1 MLVFW
6 RNDIIYG
13 KKSVMKRNNV
23 ISFAIPMFCRN
34 FASAMEMT
42 FLKQIIGK
50 WMGRLNMRFLL
61 LFSLSVVNLLFM
73 HWQMAQT
80 VEFEYPFKPDAI
92 LSNVFSCL
100 IDATFFFALG
110 LLLTRGRVKG
120 GLLLTFI
127 LTTILSFC
135 NVLYSRFFG
144 HYLPNMAILQIGNLN
159 DSDVMGSVF
168 TGFRWQDSYYILMA
182 VVFGWLYVKY
192 GRLVLKAHY
201 LRSLGM
207 LWGVLVAVV
216 LAFILLLATVHDPS
230 PEISFIRF
238 SPIRVQYTQAPNNML
253 FRSGFLRRV
262 LVCYEDFLQKDLE
275 LDKSQMEEIEHEYT
289 DYSERA
295 VSGPT
300 VEGNK
305 NLIFI
310 IVESYLAATSDLVVD
325 GKEITPFLNSL
336 KRDSDVYYNG
346 HVRPNVTIGE
356 SSDGQFIYMTGL
368 LPLKSEITVNIAK
381 DKTFCGL
388 PAVLKKAGRIKQSQ
402 IVVPTS
408 PTFWEQDKMNELYG
422 IDRMYSK
429 FDCAKAMHGSEDLN
443 DEQVFTMASRV
454 EAALG
459 TPFFSLLVTMSM
471 HNPYTKYEDHGFMI
485 SDKNQSAEYIN
496 YLIDC
501 HYTDMQI
508 ERFVSDLKR
517 QGIFDQSVIVIAADH
532 DAHPVHLNMA
542 ENTISN
548 ELPLFIINGGIDM
561 SKAWMGPCNQLD
573 VYTTLL
579 DMFGIESKWRGLG
592 HSLLNT
598 NYINS
603 VTEKTIILS
612 EWIIQSNYFGL
623 KTER

>member
-13 KKSVMKRNNV
+13 KKTVMNRKNEF
-23 ISFAIPMFCRN
+23 SFVIPMFCRI
-34 FASAMEMT
+34 FANAMEMN
-42 FLKQIIGK
+42 FLKQIVGK
-50 WMGRLNMRFLL
+50 WIKRLNMRFLL

-100 IDATFFFALG
+100 IDATFFFVLG
-110 LLLTRGRVKG
+110 LLLTWGRVKG
-120 GLLLTFI
+120 SLLLTYI
-127 LTTILSFC
+127 LTVILSFC

-182 VVFGWLYVKY
+182 LVFGWLYVKY
-192 GRLVLKAHY
+192 DRLVLKAHY
-201 LRSLGM
+201 LRSLAL
-207 LWGVLVAVV
+207 LWGVMLTAV
-216 LAFILLLATVHDPS
+216 LAFILLLATTHDPS
-230 PEISFIRF
+230 PDISFIRF
-238 SPIRVQYTQAPNNML
+238 SPIKVQYTQAPNNML
-253 FRSGFLRRV
+253 YRSGFVRRT
-262 LVCYEDFLQKDLE
+262 LVCYEDFLQKDMKLTE
-275 LDKSQMEEIEHEYT
+275 SQKEKIAQEYT
-289 DYSERA
+289 DYSERT
-295 VSGPT
+295 VSGTT
-300 VEGNK
+300 VVGDK

-310 IVESYLAATSDLVVD
+310 IVESYLSVTSDLVVD

-336 KRDSDVYYNG
+336 KRDSSVYYNG
-346 HVRPNVTIGE
+346 HVRPNIHIGE

-388 PAVLKKAGRIKQSQ
+388 PSVLNQAGRIRQSQ

-408 PTFWEQDKMNELYG
+408 PTFWEQDKMNSLYG

-429 FDCAKAMHGSEDLN
+429 FDCDKALHGSEDLN
-443 DEQVFTMASRV
+443 DEQVFAMASRA
-454 EAALG
+454 EAQMES
-459 TPFFSLLVTMSM
+459 PFFSLIVTMSM
-471 HNPYTKYEDHGFMI
+471 HNPYTKCVEHGFKI
-485 SDKNQSAEYIN
+485 SDNNLSDEYIN
-496 YLIDC
+496 YLTDC

-508 ERFVSDLKR
+508 EKYVNELKR
-517 QGIFDQSVIVIAADH
+517 QGLYDQSLIVITSDH

-542 ENTISN
+542 EDAISN
-548 ELPLFIINGGIDM
+548 ELPLYIVHGGIDK
-561 SKAWMGPCNQLD
+561 SKAWTGPCNQLD

-592 HSLLNT
+592 HSLLIT
-598 NYINS
+598 NYTNS
-603 VTEKTIILS
+603 VSEKTQTLS
-612 EWIIQSNYFGL
+612 EWMIRSNY
-623 KTER
+623 KY